1 MSITIGKK
9 IFSIAAMVL
18 VLMAAVT
25 LYSIRLTAGI
35 SADLETIT
43 TKHMPL
49 AESISQINLHMLE
62 KGLLLQRLFVLTNE
76 EYQST
81 SVQQNKKRFETLSNR
96 IEAEF
101 KAIEELF
108 TSAGRVSS
116 LKSNITAIRQNYT
129 RYRGHGLVL
138 LKLREQDD
146 EAGFIKALPTLNNN
160 QDAVDHE
167 IIMVRNRIEDL
178 SNQAVIHADK
188 EEQNLLAVNSVLT
201 VLAFIMG
208 AGLAALISRLLVQ
221 SIQNLVNG
229 TKTLEASDLDVEV
242 AVTSKDEIGALTN
255 SFNSMVG
262 ELRLKERIKET
273 FGKYM
278 DPRIVGNLLDHPEFT
293 EPGGERREMSVLFVD
308 LKGFTSIS
316 EKLAP
321 NDLVNMVNNYFT
333 HMTKAISDNKGVVD
347 KYMGDAV
354 MAYWGEPFCE
364 PGEHAEL
371 ACKAALA
378 ALEHL
383 EDFRADVAKELGAEA
398 DGLDID
404 LRIGVS
410 SGDMIV
416 GTVGSTAQKNFT
428 VMGDPVNLGSRLE
441 GASKAYG
448 THILI
453 SDRTKELAGDT
464 ITTREI
470 DLIRVKGKV
479 EPTRIFELLSEPTS
493 NADGFKSGLAAYR
506 SQNWDMA
513 RGAFNQFLG
522 TNPTDPASQVYLER
536 ITHLQANPPS
546 PDWDGVWVFE
556 TK

>member
-18 VLMAAVT
+18 VLMAAVA

-262 ELRLKERIKET
+262 ELRLK
-273 FGKYM
+273 
-278 DPRIVGNLLDHPEFT
+278 
-293 EPGGERREMSVLFVD
+293 
-308 LKGFTSIS
+308 
-316 EKLAP
+316 
-321 NDLVNMVNNYFT
+321 
-333 HMTKAISDNKGVVD
+333 
-347 KYMGDAV
+347 
-354 MAYWGEPFCE
+354 
-364 PGEHAEL
+364 
-371 ACKAALA
+371 
-378 ALEHL
+378 
-383 EDFRADVAKELGAEA
+383 
-398 DGLDID
+398 
-404 LRIGVS
+404 
-410 SGDMIV
+410 
-416 GTVGSTAQKNFT
+416 
-428 VMGDPVNLGSRLE
+428 
-441 GASKAYG
+441 
-448 THILI
+448 
-453 SDRTKELAGDT
+453 
-464 ITTREI
+464 
-470 DLIRVKGKV
+470 
-479 EPTRIFELLSEPTS
+479 
-493 NADGFKSGLAAYR
+493 
-506 SQNWDMA
+506 
-513 RGAFNQFLG
+513 
-522 TNPTDPASQVYLER
+522 
-536 ITHLQANPPS
+536 
-546 PDWDGVWVFE
+546 
-556 TK
+556 